1 MQLITGTVQ
10 PYPWGSTTAIPEF
23 LGQAADGRPQ
33 AEYWLGA
40 HAAAPSRV
48 GEEFLTSLISADPVG
63 VLGSGLVDQF
73 GPKLPY
79 LLKVLAADQP
89 LSLQAHPSRVEADAG
104 YAAENRAGIGLD
116 DPRRVFRDD
125 WPKPEM
131 MVALTP
137 VDALC
142 GFRDPAE
149 TYALFAQLGVD
160 DALRLVAPLRDGDS
174 VGLREVFGRL
184 LRLTE
189 SERSIV
195 AHVIAAAA
203 ELTPADPALAS
214 FVATALELDGS
225 YPGDPGVLA
234 ALLLNRLRL
243 APGDALFL
251 PAGNLHA
258 YLRGFGV
265 EIMANS
271 DNTIRG
277 GLTSKQVALDV
288 LLDILDF
295 SAEVPPRVEAAV
307 EAPGLLR
314 YLTPAP
320 EFTLWRL
327 QPEGSC
333 TVPAVGSPRVLL
345 VTEGELVLDS
355 ENDALTLTR
364 GQAVF
369 AFPGDEL
376 RVSGAGVAFVA
387 GPGSG

>member
-1 MQLITGTVQ
+1 MTE
-10 PYPWGSTTAIPEF
+10 P
-23 LGQAADGRPQ
+23 
-33 AEYWLGA
+33 
-40 HAAAPSRV
+40 
-48 GEEFLTSLISADPVG
+48 LTSLISADPVG
-63 VLGSGLVDQF
+63 VLGSGIVDQF

-89 LSLQAHPSRVEADAG
+89 LSLQAHPSRVEAEAG
-104 YAAENRAGIGLD
+104 YAAENRAGIALD

-149 TYALFAQLGVD
+149 TYALFAQLAVD
-160 DALRLVAPLRDGDS
+160 DALRLVAPLQDGDS
-174 VGLREVFGRL
+174 LGLREVFGRL

-189 SERSIV
+189 SERSLV
-195 AHVIAAAA
+195 AQVVAAAA
-203 ELTPADPALAS
+203 ELTPVDPALAS
-214 FVATALELDGS
+214 FVATALELDGF

-277 GLTSKQVALDV
+277 GLTSKQVARRRPAGHLG
-288 LLDILDF
+288 LLGRGAAPGRGGRRGTGT
-295 SAEVPPRVEAAV
+295 AEVSDP
-307 EAPGLLR
+307 
-314 YLTPAP
+314 
-320 EFTLWRL
+320 
-327 QPEGSC
+327 
-333 TVPAVGSPRVLL
+333 
-345 VTEGELVLDS
+345 
-355 ENDALTLTR
+355 
-364 GQAVF
+364 
-369 AFPGDEL
+369 
-376 RVSGAGVAFVA
+376 
-387 GPGSG
+387 GPGVHSLAARTRRPAAPFRPRGRRGCCW